1 VHYKRL
7 RRACLGSQRLR
18 RCAASTG
25 HGRGI
30 CGAWENI
37 GRRQPA
43 INTLRIAR
51 ITPPWKGGCGGQT
64 QVKEPVMPKMSEREP
79 LVDLEARQRKVA
91 EEVEQARR
99 ALRGKYAS
107 LVEDV
112 AVEKLSER
120 EFKEVVTHAIRAGGA
135 AAVAALKALPA
146 MPPQA

>member
-1 VHYKRL
+1 
-7 RRACLGSQRLR
+7 
-18 RCAASTG
+18 
-25 HGRGI
+25 
-30 CGAWENI
+30 
-37 GRRQPA
+37 
-43 INTLRIAR
+43 
-51 ITPPWKGGCGGQT
+51 
-64 QVKEPVMPKMSEREP
+64 MPKMSERER